1 MQKFQQMIS
10 SIAFDD
16 IYQSRDVSECY
27 ELFEANLI
35 TCYNACFPLVILS
48 RKCAR
53 DKKWVT
59 RGIKLCSRKKNKL
72 HKQWLLT
79 GKGSDGI
86 KYKNYRKVY
95 IRVLADAENSYYR
108 EHFCTKIN
116 YIKQLWLNL
125 NRIFSLSKAK
135 SNTSISKLMVHN
147 VEVTEPKDICNGL
160 NNFFC
165 TVGKI

>member
-1 MQKFQQMIS
+1 MIS

-35 TCYNACFPLVILS
+35 TCCNACFPLVILS

-125 NRIFSLSKAK
+125 NRIFSLLKR
-135 SNTSISKLMVHN
+135 NQILVLVN
-147 VEVTEPKDICNGL
+147 
-160 NNFFC
+160 
-165 TVGKI
+165 